1 MVKTAYVKWY
11 EKGKVNLL
19 EFAEKVHTED
29 PIRFYSPEFQLYLK
43 AAAKRFGTLNEMKA
57 LGYFTPA
64 LEDSNW
70 NTAAIHLFADSDA
83 FSAVTASS
91 ADSANSWTCTVCSD
105 VEETKEVEETKPNV
119 FVRAFLT
126 VKRFFKNLFNK

>member
-19 EFAEKVHTED
+19 AFAEKVHTED
-29 PIRFYSPEFQLYLK
+29 PIRFYSTEFQLYLK

-57 LGYFTPA
+57 LGYFTPT

-70 NTAAIHLFADSDA
+70 NATAIHLFANSAA
-83 FSAVTASS
+83 FSAPASSS
-91 ADSANSWTCTVCSD
+91 ADSANSWTYTMCEGT
-105 VEETKEVEETKPNV
+105 EETEEVEETQPNV
-119 FVRAFLT
+119 LVRAFLA
-126 VKRFFKNLFNK
+126 VKRFFKSLFSK